1 MAFQLTPTLLRS
13 IPLLLI
19 ALLFLDMNL
28 PVSVEAA
35 GAWILSLIGALLL
48 STAVTLL
55 ISISLLWIISGDG
68 VSQLSPAIVT
78 FFSGM
83 VIPLPLSPDWA
94 QPLFYLLPFRGI
106 IDAPSRLYMGHIPPG
121 EVWRVLLHQWVRL
134 ILLIAIG
141 RWVLSKGTRR
151 LVVLGGRGVGDGEIN
166 MPWIMPPSHQ

>member
-1 MAFQLTPTLLRS
+1 
-13 IPLLLI
+13 
-19 ALLFLDMNL
+19 
-28 PVSVEAA
+28 
-35 GAWILSLIGALLL
+35 
-48 STAVTLL
+48 
-55 ISISLLWIISGDG
+55 LLWIISGDG

-151 LVVLGGRGVGDGEIN
+151 LVVQGGRGVGDGEIN